1 MCAFVPQTSNSSMKC
16 KEEEGLDNQQVWI
29 QQENSSLD
37 QEDQEDPEA
46 PRIKE
51 EHEEIS
57 TNQGEGE
64 QLKLKEEAESEA
76 EQLKLSDDMWKPE
89 INLHSTGMQSS
100 IGLNKK

>member
-16 KEEEGLDNQQVWI
+16 KEEEGLDDQQVWI

-37 QEDQEDPEA
+37 QEDPEA

-51 EHEEIS
+51 EQEEIS

-64 QLKLKEEAESEA
+64 QLKLKEEAESED

-89 INLHSTGMQSS
+89 INLHRTGMQTC

>member
-16 KEEEGLDNQQVWI
+16 KEEEGLDDQQVWI

-37 QEDQEDPEA
+37 QEDTEA

-51 EHEEIS
+51 EQEEIS

-64 QLKLKEEAESEA
+64 QLKLKEEAESED

-89 INLHSTGMQSS
+89 INLHSTGMQTCN
-100 IGLNKK
+100 GLNKK

>member
-16 KEEEGLDNQQVWI
+16 KEEEGLDDQQVWI

-37 QEDQEDPEA
+37 PEA

-51 EHEEIS
+51 EQEEIS

-64 QLKLKEEAESEA
+64 QLKLKEEAESED

-89 INLHSTGMQSS
+89 INVHSTGMQSS